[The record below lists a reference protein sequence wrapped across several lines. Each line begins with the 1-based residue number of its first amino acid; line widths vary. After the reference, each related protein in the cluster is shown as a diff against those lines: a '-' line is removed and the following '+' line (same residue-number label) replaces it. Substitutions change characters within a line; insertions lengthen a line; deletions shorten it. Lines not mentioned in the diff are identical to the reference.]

1 MLYLAVTCSLCIYVE
16 YALLFVYVELWQR
29 WTAGKRKA
37 EKDEFI
43 GERLFFTVE
52 PHIEPMPARFP

>member
-1 MLYLAVTCSLCIYVE
+1 MYVE